1 MILFLFL
8 FFAILNLYTK
18 ESGKDTKKVFAFF
31 SFLLLFLI
39 MGFRDPSVG
48 TDIKRYLYNY
58 NYKTPN
64 LKTFIS

>member
-1 MILFLFL
+1 MLIYFVMILFLFL

-48 TDIKRYLYNY
+48 TDIKRYLYKY
-58 NYKTPN
+58 NYEN
-64 LKTFIS
+64 S